1 MLNKLKEFEKKYLNS
16 ILGDKKVDKFKA
28 GDTVAVNVK
37 IQEGQNFRIQKFEGL
52 VIAKK
57 SGLLS
62 SAFTVR
68 KLSSG
73 IGVERTFSIHSPNI
87 ESVVK
92 IKEGKVRKAKLY
104 YIRDKIGK
112 AARITTLRKY

>member
-1 MLNKLKEFEKKYLNS
+1 MLNKLKEFEKKYLS
-16 ILGDKKVDKFKA
+16 AILGDKKVDKFKA

-37 IQEGQNFRIQKFEGL
+37 IQEGQTSRIQKFEGL

-57 SGLLS
+57 SGLIS
-62 SAFTVR
+62 SSFTVR

-73 IGVERTFSIHSPNI
+73 VGVERTFAIHAPNI

-92 IKEGKVRKAKLY
+92 IKEGKVKRAKLY
-104 YIRDKIGK
+104 YIREKIGK
-112 AARITTLRKY
+112 AARIAEIKKY